1 MALLVTLEQMKRI
14 FVDTAL
20 TDEELTKLSEAIT
33 ARIEEYCS
41 TGIGIKAIRERFD
54 SLQTIKP
61 EFLPITKV
69 VHLID
74 GDKGKPLNT
83 SDYPDFPKEDW
94 KTDIEYVSPLMTE
107 GTDYIVY
114 KDHITIPSPSGEL
127 NGVVLD
133 YEYGT
138 SIEDIPSS
146 VYDVALD
153 LARFQYFKETE
164 GLLLFYDKQT
174 FEERSYEFNSSRER
188 QILARLNSWVRKL
201 QGRGR
206 IRVGVI

>member
-1 MALLVTLEQMKRI
+1 MALLISLEQMKRI

-20 TDEELTKLSEAIT
+20 TDEELTNLSEAIT
-33 ARIEEYCS
+33 GRIEEYCS
-41 TGIGIKAIRERFD
+41 TSVGLKTKRDCFD
-54 SLQTIKP
+54 STQTIRP
-61 EFLPITKV
+61 ELIPITKV

-74 GDKGKPLNT
+74 GDRGRPLNDA
-83 SDYPDFPKEDW
+83 DYPDFPKEQW
-94 KTDIEYVSPLMTE
+94 QTDIEYVSSPMIE

-114 KDHITIPSPSGEL
+114 RDHITIPSPSGKL
-127 NGVVLD
+127 NGAILD
-133 YEYGT
+133 YEYGV
-138 SIEDIPSS
+138 SLEDIPSS

-174 FEERSYEFNSSRER
+174 FEERSYEFNSSREK
-188 QILARLNSWVRKL
+188 QILARLNPWVRKL

-206 IRVGVI
+206 FRIGVI

>member
-1 MALLVTLEQMKRI
+1 MAQLISLEQMKRI
-14 FVDTAL
+14 FVDTVL
-20 TDEELTKLSEAIT
+20 TDEELTNLSEAIT
-33 ARIEEYCS
+33 GRIEEYCS
-41 TGIGIKAIRERFD
+41 TGIGLKSKREHFD
-54 SLQTIKP
+54 STKTIKP

-74 GDKGKPLNT
+74 GDKGKPLNNA
-83 SDYPDFPKEDW
+83 DYPDFPKEDW
-94 KTDIEYVSPLMTE
+94 KTEIEYVSALMTE

-114 KDHITIPSPSGEL
+114 KDHITIPNPSGEL

-133 YEYGT
+133 YEYGV

-174 FEERSYEFNSSRER
+174 FEERSYEFNTSREQ
-188 QILARLNSWVRKL
+188 QILARLNPWVRKL

-206 IRVGVI
+206 IRIGVI